1 MQSFVQYKRAT
12 QFANSQGRPVEESS
26 NDSSP
31 DGYYHDMRN
40 YNQQTLNAKN
50 MTNPR
55 IQSNDQRGCEKL
67 GATASFEIP

>member
-26 NDSSP
+26 NDSSL

-55 IQSNDQRGCEKL
+55 I
-67 GATASFEIP
+67 